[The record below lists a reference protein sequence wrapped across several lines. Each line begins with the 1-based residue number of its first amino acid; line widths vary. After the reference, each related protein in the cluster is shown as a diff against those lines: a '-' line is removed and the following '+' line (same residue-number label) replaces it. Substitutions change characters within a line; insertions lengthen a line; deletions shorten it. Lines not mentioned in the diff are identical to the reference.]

1 MTEALFLL
9 IFTKKTALNV
19 QTTTMKG
26 DQAPKNVQKTLG
38 DLEAEKLYEILSDI
52 KTETL
57 VDALDDMVAK
67 YKPRDTW

>member
-1 MTEALFLL
+1 MFET
-9 IFTKKTALNV
+9 
-19 QTTTMKG
+19 
-26 DQAPKNVQKTLG
+26 PG
-38 DLEAEKLYEILSDI
+38 DLEAEKKFEILSDI

>member
-1 MTEALFLL
+1 M
-9 IFTKKTALNV
+9 
-19 QTTTMKG
+19 QTL
-26 DQAPKNVQKTLG
+26 V

-67 YKPRDTW
+67 YQPRDTW

>member
-1 MTEALFLL
+1 M
-9 IFTKKTALNV
+9 
-19 QTTTMKG
+19 Q
-26 DQAPKNVQKTLG
+26 TLG

-67 YKPRDTW
+67 YQLRDTW

>member
-1 MTEALFLL
+1 MFKRCPPLWQMLRQRQLQNT
-9 IFTKKTALNV
+9 
-19 QTTTMKG
+19 G
-26 DQAPKNVQKTLG
+26 R
-38 DLEAEKLYEILSDI
+38 LEAQKLYEILSDI

>member
-1 MTEALFLL
+1 MF
-9 IFTKKTALNV
+9 
-19 QTTTMKG
+19 
-26 DQAPKNVQKTLG
+26 KTLG
-38 DLEAEKLYEILSDI
+38 DLKAEKLYEILSDI

>member
-1 MTEALFLL
+1 MF
-9 IFTKKTALNV
+9 KT
-19 QTTTMKG
+19 
-26 DQAPKNVQKTLG
+26 PG
-38 DLEAEKLYEILSDI
+38 DLKAEKKFKILSDI

>member
-1 MTEALFLL
+1 MF
-9 IFTKKTALNV
+9 
-19 QTTTMKG
+19 
-26 DQAPKNVQKTLG
+26 KTLG
-38 DLEAEKLYEILSDI
+38 DLEAEKLYETLSDI

>member
-1 MTEALFLL
+1 MF
-9 IFTKKTALNV
+9 
-19 QTTTMKG
+19 
-26 DQAPKNVQKTLG
+26 KTLG

-52 KTETL
+52 KTL